1 MSARPVL
8 LPLLDKLILGEG
20 GLAVQPPVVRTPRIC
35 THIIARFDVIQHV
48 LGVNMAVDVAAGRDI
63 DVAGIAGWWVI

>member
-8 LPLLDKLILGEG
+8 LPLLDKLIPGKG

-35 THIIARFDVIQHV
+35 AHVIARLDVIQHV
-48 LGVNMAVDVAAGRDI
+48 LSIDMPVHIAAWRAVDVAV
-63 DVAGIAGWWVI
+63 VAGWVI